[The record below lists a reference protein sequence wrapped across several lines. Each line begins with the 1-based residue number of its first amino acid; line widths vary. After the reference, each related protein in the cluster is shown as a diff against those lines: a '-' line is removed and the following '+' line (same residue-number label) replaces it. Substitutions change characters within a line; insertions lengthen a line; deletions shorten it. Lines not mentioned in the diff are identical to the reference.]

1 MTILEMNNKHL
12 EEKIKSVAPKE
23 LSAEITEMKFIG
35 GGSFGKVFKV
45 ELSDGRTVA
54 VKAFRR
60 QGANLEEAAQLKIL
74 AVNTSVKMP
83 EVLFTYNDDTVALMA
98 MSFIEGKNVLE
109 PTFLFKSKKQK
120 NDFAKAVVKGMS
132 EWHAVKGEAF
142 GFIDGEKYGTWL
154 ECYKKEKQEPWLK
167 GLSELAD
174 NGKFSRK
181 KLSLLLEA
189 TKLFEELYAEPECPV
204 LIHADLNIMNIMADP
219 KAFELTGFI
228 DPCGAMWADRE
239 YDLFQLR
246 NMWGDCYGI
255 YEEYKKQNTLSE
267 YADFKI
273 AYYAALHEASCR
285 LQGGLIMP
293 LWEMLCNRRLKKEMK
308 KLGSCG
314 AKSSEQ

>member
-23 LSAEITEMKFIG
+23 LSTEIKGLEFIG
-35 GGSFGKVFKV
+35 GGSFGKVFKA
-45 ELSDGRTVA
+45 ELTDGRTVA

-60 QGANLEEAAQLKIL
+60 LGAQNEEALQLKAL
-74 AVNTSVKMP
+74 AANTSVKMP
-83 EVLFTYNDDTVALMA
+83 EVLFTYSDETVALMG
-98 MSFIEGKNVLE
+98 MSFIEGSNVLNIGY
-109 PTFLFKSKKQK
+109 LFKSKKQK
-120 NDFAKAVVKGMS
+120 SAFAEKVVKGMT
-132 EWHAVKGEAF
+132 EWHSVKGEAY
-142 GFIDGEKYGTWL
+142 GFLDGEKYATWL

-174 NGKFSRK
+174 KGKFSRK

-189 TKLFEELYAEPECPV
+189 TKIFNEVYTEPESPV

-219 KAFELTGFI
+219 KSFELKGFI

-246 NMWGDCYGI
+246 NMWGDSYGL
-255 YEEYKKQNTLSE
+255 YEEYKRQNGLSE
-267 YADFKI
+267 FADFKI

-285 LQGGLIMP
+285 PQGGLIMP
-293 LWEMLCNRRLKKEMK
+293 LWEMLCNMRLRREMK
-308 KLGSCG
+308 KIRSAECVIRN
-314 AKSSEQ
+314 